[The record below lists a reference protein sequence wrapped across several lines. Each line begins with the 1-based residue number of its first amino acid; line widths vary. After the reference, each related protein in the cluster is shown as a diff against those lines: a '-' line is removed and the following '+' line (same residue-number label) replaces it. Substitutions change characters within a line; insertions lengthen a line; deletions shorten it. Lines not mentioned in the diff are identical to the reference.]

1 MIGNVVLGVTG
12 GIAAYKS
19 ADIASK
25 LKKLNINVDV
35 IMTKNAQQFITP
47 LTFQSL
53 TGTKTITDMFITDFE
68 PDIEHISLAKKADV
82 ILIAP
87 ATANIIAKIAHGI
100 ADDMLST
107 VVMASKAQLLIAP
120 AMNTVMYE
128 SPATQKNIRILK
140 ERGVIFIEPIEG
152 LLACKDIGK
161 GKMQDPEVIVDIV
174 LHHLIKDSDLDGKK
188 VLITAGP
195 TMESIDPI
203 RYITNRSTGKMGYAM
218 AQEAVRRGAK
228 VILVTG
234 KTNLKVPYGIDQV
247 ISIESAEQMYDAVME
262 YAKTCDIIIKSA
274 AVADYK
280 PKNRSESKIKKS
292 DGDMKIEL
300 DRTRDILFELGKQ
313 KQKNQVLIGF
323 AAETNDV
330 LENAK
335 SKVERKNLD
344 MIVVNDVKRP
354 GAGFSSDTNI
364 VTLIDRKGKLE
375 NLPMMS
381 KQEVAKAVFD
391 KISELINIL

>member
-1 MIGNVVLGVTG
+1 MIGNVILGVTG

-19 ADIASK
+19 ADVVSR
-25 LKKLNINVDV
+25 LKKLNIGVDV
-35 IMTKNAQQFITP
+35 IMTKNAQRFITP

-53 TGTKTITDMFITDFE
+53 SGTKVVTDMFDTDFN
-68 PDIEHISLAKKADV
+68 PDIEHISLAKKADI

-87 ATANIIAKIAHGI
+87 ATANIIAKLANGI

-107 VVMASKAQLLIAP
+107 VTMASKAQLLIAP

-128 SPATQKNIRILK
+128 SCATQKNIQILK
-140 ERGVIFIEPIEG
+140 DRGAVFIEPVEG

-161 GKMQDPEVIVDIV
+161 GKMQEPEIIVEIV
-174 LHHLIKDSDLDGKK
+174 LHYLLREHDLKDKK

-195 TMESIDPI
+195 TRESIDPV

-218 AQEAVRRGAK
+218 AQEAVRRGAR
-228 VILVTG
+228 VVLISG
-234 KTNLKVPYGIDQV
+234 KTQLKVPYGV
-247 ISIESAEQMYDAVME
+247 YETVSVESAQQMYEAVMKHFE
-262 YAKTCDIIIKSA
+262 DSDIIIKSA

-280 PKNRSESKIKKS
+280 PKNPSDNKIKKS

-300 DRTRDILFELGKQ
+300 DRTKDILFELGKRKRKDQ
-313 KQKNQVLIGF
+313 LLIGF

-330 LENAK
+330 LQNAK

-344 MIVVNDVKRP
+344 MIVVNDVKKE
-354 GAGFSSDTNI
+354 GAGFGTDTNI
-364 VTLIDRKGKLE
+364 VTVIRRDGEQYR
-375 NLPMMS
+375 LPMLS
-381 KQEVAKAVFD
+381 KQEVAKSVFD
-391 KISELINIL
+391 KISEWINRV

>member
-53 TGTKTITDMFITDFE
+53 TGTKTITDMFNTDFE

-87 ATANIIAKIAHGI
+87 ATANIIAKIANGI

-128 SPATQKNIRILK
+128 SPATQENIRILK

-161 GKMQDPEVIVDIV
+161 GKMQEPEAIVDIV
-174 LHHLIKDSDLDGKK
+174 LHHLIKDSDLEGKK

-228 VILVTG
+228 VTLVTG
-234 KTNLKVPYGIDQV
+234 KTNLKAPYGVDEV
-247 ISIESAEQMYDAVME
+247 IPVESAQQMYDAVMKH
-262 YAKTCDIIIKSA
+262 ARTSDIIIKSA

-280 PKNRSESKIKKS
+280 PKNRSDNKIKKS

-300 DRTRDILFELGKQ
+300 DRTKDILFELGKQ
-313 KQKNQVLIGF
+313 KHKGQILIGF

-330 LENAK
+330 LQNAR

-344 MIVVNDVKRP
+344 MIVVNDVNKP

-391 KISELINIL
+391 KISELINVL